1 MATAEQIAALYRQH
15 FPAFLR
21 FAYNELHPGQPLV
34 DSWHIDVVAD
44 HLERVA
50 KGEITRLIINLPPRS
65 LKSLSASI
73 ALPVWM
79 LGRNPKLKIMSVA
92 GSDALARDFDKA
104 TRELIRA
111 RRCRALFPHL
121 DADSGRGD
129 LHLAHGGQ
137 RISGVVGRT
146 LVGRGADLIVVDDP
160 IAPAHANDP
169 ARRNAVK
176 KWFDAEVIPRLNDK
190 ARGAVVVVMQRLH
203 QEDLCGHLLG
213 GEQPWVHL
221 KLPAVATRDE
231 TWRLPGGRTQARRKG
246 EPLAP
251 RIDNLVQLYERM
263 LDIGAYNFGAQYQQA
278 PFEHMNDEGMR
289 GGGFAGPDDE
299 WGFPT
304 MCFGKVAET
313 AIMAHEVFG
322 VGEHHPARPAR
333 DMTFD
338 EFERYSRWC
347 EDYQRR
353 LHDDPAAEF
362 GPPEGETW
370 PPDPN
375 TPPPAPW
382 IPPDEDEVIE

>member
-1 MATAEQIAALYRQH
+1 MATAEQIAAFYRLH

-21 FAYNELHPGQPLV
+21 FAYNELHPGQPLI
-34 DSWHIDVVAD
+34 DSWHIDVVAE

-79 LGRNPKLKIMSVA
+79 LGRNPRLKIMSVA

-104 TRELIRA
+104 TRELIRT

-121 DADSGRGD
+121 DVDAGRGD
-129 LHLAHGGQ
+129 LRLAHGGQ

-160 IAPAHANDP
+160 IAPAHVHDQV
-169 ARRNAVK
+169 RRRAVN
-176 KWFDAEVIPRLNDK
+176 KWFEAEVIPRLNDK

-203 QEDLCGHLLG
+203 HEDLCGHLLG

-221 KLPAVATRDE
+221 KLPAVATEDE
-231 TWRLPGGRTQARRKG
+231 AWRLPGGRIQFRRKG

-251 RIDNLVQLYERM
+251 RIDTLVRLYERM
-263 LDIGAYNFGAQYQQA
+263 LDVGAYNFAALYQQA
-278 PFEHMNDEGMR
+278 PFRHMSGDGMR
-289 GGGFAGPDDE
+289 GGCFGGPDE
-299 WGFPT
+299 RWGFPT
-304 MCFGKVAET
+304 MWFGKVAET

-322 VGEHHPARPAR
+322 VGEHHPARAPRA
-333 DMTFD
+333 MTTD

-347 EDYQRR
+347 ADYQRR
-353 LHDDPAAEF
+353 LRVDPKCEF

-370 PPDPN
+370 PPESV
-375 TPPPAPW
+375 A
-382 IPPDEDEVIE
+382 